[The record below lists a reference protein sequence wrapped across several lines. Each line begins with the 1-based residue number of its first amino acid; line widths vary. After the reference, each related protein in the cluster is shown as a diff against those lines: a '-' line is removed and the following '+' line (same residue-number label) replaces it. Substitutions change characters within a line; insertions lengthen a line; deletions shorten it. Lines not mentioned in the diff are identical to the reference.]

1 MITGE
6 STQVARPAGTP
17 GSRRRAAAWAVGVA
31 VAAVALFAAYLGQ
44 SRTVSVGS
52 DGASQALQAW
62 DMLHGNLLLHGW
74 WVTDVSFYTT
84 ELPQYVLLEF
94 ARGLTVDVM
103 HLGGA
108 MTYTLLVLA
117 AAFLARGRARG
128 KAGLTRALLAAGIML
143 APALGAGAGIL
154 LLSPDHTGTGV
165 PVLLI
170 WLLIDR
176 CPARWYVPVLVWLAL
191 AWVAVADTLTLFVA
205 VAPLALV
212 CAVRVALGVLRNSES
227 LRERW
232 YDLAVLAAA
241 ILAIPTEL
249 AATAV
254 IRALGGWQVNAL
266 STALGTAGQ
275 LAGNARLT
283 GEGLLELF
291 GANVFG
297 AAATGSALAVTFAIV
312 HLVGVAL
319 AAAGVIAAATSAAR
333 GRLDLIDAVLLT
345 GLVVNLA
352 AYLAGVQAVNIA
364 STREIAPILPFAA
377 ALAGRQLGGWLLG
390 GRRAAEPD
398 RPAAGR
404 HRPTAGRDRA
414 LAGLRYG
421 LCVVLAC
428 YAAMLGYDAA
438 QPSSPPQYAGLA
450 AWLPGEHL
458 TEGLSGYH
466 QANIVTLES
475 GGAVSLRAVHQ
486 TAGGLIGSYTWN
498 ASTGWFDPGAHSAN
512 FLVITAPG
520 APATA
525 GGVGLTVAQA
535 TATFGRPARTYRYG
549 DYLILVWPRGENL
562 LARLR

>member
-1 MITGE
+1 
-6 STQVARPAGTP
+6 
-17 GSRRRAAAWAVGVA
+17 
-31 VAAVALFAAYLGQ
+31 VALA
-44 SRTVSVGS
+44 
-52 DGASQALQAW
+52 
-62 DMLHGNLLLHGW
+62 
-74 WVTDVSFYTT
+74 
-84 ELPQYVLLEF
+84 
-94 ARGLTVDVM
+94 
-103 HLGGA
+103 
-108 MTYTLLVLA
+108 
-117 AAFLARGRARG
+117 
-128 KAGLTRALLAAGIML
+128 
-143 APALGAGAGIL
+143 
-154 LLSPDHTGTGV
+154 
-165 PVLLI
+165 
-170 WLLIDR
+170 
-176 CPARWYVPVLVWLAL
+176 
-191 AWVAVADTLTLFVA
+191 
-205 VAPLALV
+205 
-212 CAVRVALGVLRNSES
+212 VLRNSES

-232 YDLAVLAAA
+232 YDLALLAAA

-254 IRALGGWQVNAL
+254 IRALGGWQVNGL
-266 STALGTAGQ
+266 STALATAGE

-297 AAATGSALAVTFAIV
+297 AAATGSSLAVTFAIV

-319 AAAGVIAAATSAAR
+319 AAAGVIGAATSAAR

-404 HRPTAGRDRA
+404 HRPTEGRDRA

-450 AWLPGEHL
+450 AWLPSQHL

-486 TAGGLIGSYTWN
+486 PAGGLIGAYTWN
-498 ASTGWFDPGAHSAN
+498 ASTGWFDSGAHSAN